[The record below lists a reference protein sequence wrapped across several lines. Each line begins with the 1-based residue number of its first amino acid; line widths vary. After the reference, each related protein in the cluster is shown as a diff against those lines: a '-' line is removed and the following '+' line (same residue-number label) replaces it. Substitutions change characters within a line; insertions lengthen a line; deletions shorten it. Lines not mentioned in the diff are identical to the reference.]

1 MTRNPRKSYCIHI
14 ECETTGSQKVSCLI
28 GRLHW
33 KSSWRTWQMSVS
45 SHGRSHDNR
54 HLGDRDD
61 RVEGRWR
68 GRTRGNR
75 RWRTTCAGVAVG
87 VKGGC
92 HAGSPANVI
101 DCVSPEEQRR
111 GATRARAENRQDVRG
126 WMLDKEEML
135 PEDGVAGVDRGW
147 TRKTEA

>member
-14 ECETTGSQKVSCLI
+14 ECETTGWQKVSCLI

-33 KSSWRTWQMSVS
+33 KCSWRTWLMSVS

-61 RVEGRWR
+61 PVEGRWR

-87 VKGGC
+87 VKGGVM
-92 HAGSPANVI
+92 PAHRQMWLIVFRRK
-101 DCVSPEEQRR
+101 SREEERRGLEQRT
-111 GATRARAENRQDVRG
+111 GKT